1 MDGAHG
7 VDMVAPD
14 DPLSPV
20 PGGDVEPA
28 SYGWYGRFGG
38 TSGAAPH
45 VAGAFALLK
54 QARPSASVAE
64 LEQAL
69 IDAALQDLA
78 TGDLPDP
85 DIGWGKLRFFDAID
99 PALRED
105 NAPPELGLAVV
116 ESNAVMIDARG
127 TTDAEGDEVVYV
139 VDLDYDGD
147 PDLGPTSDPLLVLDA
162 PLGEYLAVVY
172 GFDGRGGRDGQVV
185 HGVVTDVPA
194 EFGEGPEPT
203 PDTGADAGSDLADAG
218 NPRPD
223 AGATTPGTSR
233 KRGCGVS
240 GRQPPRASWLLAG
253 MVAVVRRRRRRG
265 ITLAR

>member
-99 PALRED
+99 PAESGDVPDLRIG
-105 NAPPELGLAVV
+105 AVPVHGHELALAVHRIRRATVTDLRVDQHFVSSRSRHAEGRTPQGHAAGLAHVAPV
-116 ESNAVMIDARG
+116 EPNPGKATVRPRD
-127 TTDAEGDEVVYV
+127 EGRK
-139 VDLDYDGD
+139 
-147 PDLGPTSDPLLVLDA
+147 SVL
-162 PLGEYLAVVY
+162 
-172 GFDGRGGRDGQVV
+172 RGGLILV
-185 HGVVTDVPA
+185 
-194 EFGEGPEPT
+194 EPEWFSP
-203 PDTGADAGSDLADAG
+203 GLATVG
-218 NPRPD
+218 
-223 AGATTPGTSR
+223 
-233 KRGCGVS
+233 
-240 GRQPPRASWLLAG
+240 
-253 MVAVVRRRRRRG
+253 
-265 ITLAR
+265 